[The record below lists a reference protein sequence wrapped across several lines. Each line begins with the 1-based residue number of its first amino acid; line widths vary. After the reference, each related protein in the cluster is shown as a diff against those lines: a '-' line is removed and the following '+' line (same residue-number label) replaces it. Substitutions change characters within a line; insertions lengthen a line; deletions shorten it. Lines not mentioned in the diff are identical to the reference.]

1 MDIEIQIILNLIPIL
16 GAMIGVYVTLTNEVE
31 RLRGR
36 IYSLEADRDEV
47 KLLVK
52 ECIEGIQELKILLAK
67 KGI

>member
-16 GAMIGVYVTLTNEVE
+16 GAMIGVYVTLTKEVE

-52 ECIEGIQELKILLAK
+52 ECIDGIQELKILLAK
-67 KGI
+67 KGL

>member
-16 GAMIGVYVTLTNEVE
+16 GAMIGVYVTLTKEVE

>member
-16 GAMIGVYVTLTNEVE
+16 GAMIGVYVTLTKEVE

-67 KGI
+67 KGL

>member
-1 MDIEIQIILNLIPIL
+1 
-16 GAMIGVYVTLTNEVE
+16 MIGVYVTLTKEVE

-67 KGI
+67 KGL

>member
-1 MDIEIQIILNLIPIL
+1 MEIEIQIILNLIPIL
-16 GAMIGVYVTLTNEVE
+16 GAMIGVYVTLTKEVE

-52 ECIEGIQELKILLAK
+52 ECIDGIQELKILLAK
-67 KGI
+67 KGL

>member
-16 GAMIGVYVTLTNEVE
+16 GAMIGVYVTLTKEVE

-52 ECIEGIQELKILLAK
+52 ECIIGIQELKILLAK